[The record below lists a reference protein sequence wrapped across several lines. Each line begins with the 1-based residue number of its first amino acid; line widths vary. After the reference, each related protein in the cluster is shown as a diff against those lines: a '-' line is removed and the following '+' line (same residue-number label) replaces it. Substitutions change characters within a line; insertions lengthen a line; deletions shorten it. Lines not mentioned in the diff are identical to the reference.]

1 MEHNAGTI
9 AVISILIL
17 GSAFLSPL
25 YTHLIQ
31 AQPQPQP
38 QLQKNETTEAADA
51 KFVGNQPNLGKNVEN
66 EIDQVL
72 TNNTKIHAKINNTEL
87 LENVSKDFI
96 KAFPDMKATPQVVVA
111 ENDMVAVLWT
121 FNGTHKGTYLG
132 IPATGKPV
140 SFKMAEFM
148 KISNGKIKEYWP
160 AVDDTDLLLKIGY
173 LVHHNETNTTTTTK
187 P

>member
-51 KFVGNQPNLGKNVEN
+51 KFVGNQPSLGKDVEN

-111 ENDMVAVLWT
+111 ENDMVAVLWN